1 MGIQADGHTVTA
13 PLTGRDP
20 ALVAELLA
28 VGRTQTYP
36 AGARIRGGPD
46 RAEVHLVLCGAVELS
61 FDTGGRRVTAAVVRA
76 GEAFNDA
83 HVLSG
88 RPARLEA
95 RTLAYTQLL
104 TVDGPALVDLVAR
117 HRRVALEWLRAI
129 AERSYE
135 LESRLIE
142 LLAHDVDT
150 RLALL
155 LLDQSEHGE
164 VELSQSVIARLLG
177 AHRTSVNR
185 ALKVLEAAG
194 TIRLGYRRIEVLD
207 ARALRTTAGL
217 EPVP

>member
-1 MGIQADGHTVTA
+1 MGIQADGRTVA
-13 PLTGRDP
+13 VPLAGRDP
-20 ALVAELLA
+20 TLVGELLA

-36 AGARIRGGPD
+36 AGALVRGGPD

-61 FDTGGRRVTAAVVRA
+61 LGSGARRVTATVVRP

-83 HVLSG
+83 HVFSG
-88 RPARLEA
+88 RPARFEA
-95 RTLAYTQLL
+95 RTLEYTQLL

-117 HRRVALEWLRAI
+117 HRRVALEWLRAS

-155 LLDQSEHGE
+155 LLDEAEHGE
-164 VELSQSVIARLLG
+164 VELSQSVLARLLG

-185 ALKVLEAAG
+185 ALKAFEAAG

-207 ARALRTTAGL
+207 PRALRATAGL